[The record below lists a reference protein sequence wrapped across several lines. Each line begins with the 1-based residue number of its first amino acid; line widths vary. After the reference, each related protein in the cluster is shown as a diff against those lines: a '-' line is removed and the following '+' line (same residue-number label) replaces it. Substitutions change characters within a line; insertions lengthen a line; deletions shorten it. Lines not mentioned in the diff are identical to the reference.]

1 MTELISMGVVSEGFH
16 ITGQMGYSLVM
27 TGIVATR
34 PPLPTECVS
43 TTINSNVPPPV
54 YGEGGPSRCLTYSKN
69 GGPKQRMFTDG
80 VYGADKR
87 PENMTFLNNQD
98 NTGVAFFQYAGGG
111 EPDFGNMNTF
121 YQYVVLGDPFYD
133 YFPED
138 VSRVGIAGLSP
149 VHLEYLRGG
158 VFYYQKKEYY
168 VSDSTSID
176 SLTNYVTTDPITN
189 LLPGKTTLT
198 FYPTVGHPPADDDF
212 YLMDGSDTAES
223 ITIVSCASVPIPKA
237 VGAEE
242 DSDVLLFTTT
252 SDVLYST
259 EMPLTIS
266 LSPEATVWELV
277 DRDTGEVLAN
287 SDGDL
292 VTGLTLTTD
301 TSVSIG
307 LGRLGGN
314 RINRYS
320 LNGVIDFVV
329 FRYNDEVR
337 GGSPITG
344 LLQVEEFSKNVARV
358 NFDTSILDVIV
369 PEYLPKN
376 MINLSGM
383 FSRSPTF
390 NQDISMWDVSDVRNL
405 DTFIYYGDFNQDVSG
420 WNTAKVEGMRYLFS
434 GCSNF
439 NQDISQW
446 NVSNLTDA
454 DSMLSNA
461 LAFNQDLSGWDVNG
475 RWVSHVRFGE
485 NSQNWVL
492 PRPNWKTS

>member
-27 TGIVATR
+27 TSGVVPQ
-34 PPLPTECVS
+34 PPLPTTCVS
-43 TTINSNVPPPV
+43 TKIGMSILPPV
-54 YGEGGPSRCLTYSKN
+54 YGEGAPSRCLTYSKN
-69 GGPKQRMFTDG
+69 GGPKQRMFTFG
-80 VYGADKR
+80 VYGAEER

-98 NTGVAFFQYAGGG
+98 NTGIAFFQYSGDG
-111 EPDFGNMNTF
+111 ESTYSD
-121 YQYVVLGDPFYD
+121 
-133 YFPED
+133 FPED
-138 VSRVGIAGLSP
+138 DSRGGICGLSSTD
-149 VHLEYLRGG
+149 LEYLRGG
-158 VFYYQKKEYY
+158 VLYYRKKEYY
-168 VSDSTSID
+168 VSDSTSIG

-212 YLMDGSDTAES
+212 YLMDGSDTTES

-405 DTFIYYGDFNQDVSG
+405 DTFIYYGDFNQDISG
-420 WNTAKVEGMRYLFS
+420 WNTAKVERMRYLFS

-446 NVSNLTDA
+446 NVSNLTEA

-475 RWVSHVRFGE
+475 RWVYHDRFGE